1 MAHAA
6 SKSTPFRLGG
16 PLSILR
22 GARDCNSPDMQQHA
36 AEEGRQTREQAASET
51 TGTPGNEL
59 KYYDKYDG
67 VQGGWPEFAH
77 RQHYEHNRSIHR
89 GFGDTH
95 ERLILDYEVR
105 IHLLICELDNLDKTD
120 ANMYPSIIRGLSYY
134 EGSNIN
140 TDDAT
145 LERLTKRRELMDE
158 LHDILPKYD
167 ELLFYQERMRSLPR
181 ISRPEHEDYV
191 EQVERHNLL
200 DKPARGFLY
209 YPDDCVTT
217 RVERAHRSFEWL
229 LYGDSWLYS
238 FLRKWFLS
246 RKRADGAEYI
256 SKNRLRTVSISVIVC
271 LTLGLLFT
279 PMLILLLAPINKWQS
294 ALVVGFFGVVSATGM
309 SSLPRIK
316 TAEVFIAMSA
326 YMAVLVT
333 FLANLVSG
341 QCQCG

>member
-1 MAHAA
+1 MEH
-6 SKSTPFRLGG
+6 
-16 PLSILR
+16 
-22 GARDCNSPDMQQHA
+22 HA
-36 AEEGRQTREQAASET
+36 AEEGRQTREQVASET
-51 TGTPGNEL
+51 TGRPSDEFE
-59 KYYDKYDG
+59 YYDKYNG

-89 GFGDTH
+89 HFGDTR
-95 ERLILDYEVR
+95 ERLILDHEVR
-105 IHLLICELDNLDKTD
+105 IHLLKCELDSLDKTD

-134 EGSNIN
+134 ESSSIN
-140 TDDAT
+140 TDDAM

-167 ELLFYQERMRSLPR
+167 ELLFHQERLRSLPR

-209 YPDDCVTT
+209 YPDDFVTT
-217 RVERAHRSFEWL
+217 RVERAHGSFEWL

-246 RKRADGAEYI
+246 KKRDDGAEYI
-256 SKNRLRTVSISVIVC
+256 SKDRLRTISISVIVC

-316 TAEVFIAMSA
+316 TVEVFIAMSA

-333 FLANLVSG
+333 FLANLSG